1 MVADNPISWALLTI
15 FGIYFIARF
24 LVYTANEY
32 ARVQTERQRE
42 SQEFFLKNPLDK
54 SNAQAY
60 NRYINKRR

>member
-1 MVADNPISWALLTI
+1 MMADNPASWLLLAM
-15 FGIYFIARF
+15 FGIYFIMRF
-24 LVYTANEY
+24 LIHIVNEY
-32 ARVQTERQRE
+32 ERVQAERQRE